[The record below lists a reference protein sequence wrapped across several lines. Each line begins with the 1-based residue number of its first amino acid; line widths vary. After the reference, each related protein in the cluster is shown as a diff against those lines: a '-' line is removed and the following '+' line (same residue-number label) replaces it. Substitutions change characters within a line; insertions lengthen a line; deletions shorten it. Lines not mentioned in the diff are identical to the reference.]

1 MPLMLYTVVFFFLLC
16 LFGLFWYLQSG
27 SPVRDAYVSP
37 LFGDHEKNMTTED
50 LSLLLGLKRIEH
62 LADRGRWLLFISVLL
77 LIIEFFAVLGMLIES
92 RGQMYWVTSV
102 NHGYV
107 IGGFIYL
114 LTSVLAVIFSVRLVS
129 AEKSLSISNPFE
141 RIEAWEHK
149 VIQADAEQKKR
160 IVLYLN
166 QESGRLE
173 GYFAFVFGLVGVGM
187 TLLMIWVAGW
197 LMQFVR

>member
-16 LFGLFWYLQSG
+16 LFGLFWYLQSD

-37 LFGDHEKNMTTED
+37 LFGDHERNLTTED

-77 LIIEFFAVLGMLIES
+77 LVIEFFAVLAMLIES
-92 RGQMYWVTSV
+92 RGQMYMVAAV

-114 LTSVLAVIFSVRLVS
+114 LVSVLAVIFSVRLVS

-173 GYFAFVFGLVGVGM
+173 GYFAFVFGLIGCGM
-187 TLLMIWVAGW
+187 TLLMIWVASW
-197 LMQFVR
+197 LMQFIR